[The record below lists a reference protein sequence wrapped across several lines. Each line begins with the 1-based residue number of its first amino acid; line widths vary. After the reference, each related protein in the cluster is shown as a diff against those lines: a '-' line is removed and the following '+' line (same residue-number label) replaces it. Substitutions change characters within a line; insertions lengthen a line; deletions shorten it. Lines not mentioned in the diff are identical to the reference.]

1 MVRTIGNRFHSWR
14 WFSGLL
20 AGIVAGYAAGI
31 AAQSS
36 SSLHAEVTELPR
48 REAFQA
54 GGERSELVLRD
65 IAAILKR
72 MDTRLDRIEHVVVG
86 KGAAEA
92 KKK

>member
-1 MVRTIGNRFHSWR
+1 MVGTIANRLHQWR

-20 AGIVAGYAAGI
+20 LGIAAGYAAGI

-54 GGERSELVLRD
+54 GGERSEIVLRD

-72 MDTRLDRIEHVVVG
+72 MDTRVERIEQVITKAG
-86 KGAAEA
+86 AEA

>member
-1 MVRTIGNRFHSWR
+1 MLRTIGSRLHQGR

-20 AGIVAGYAAGI
+20 LGIAAGYAAGI
-31 AAQSS
+31 AAQPSA
-36 SSLHAEVTELPR
+36 SLHAEVTELPR

-54 GGERSELVLRD
+54 GGERSEIVLRD

-72 MDTRLDRIEHVVVG
+72 MDSRVERIEQVVT
-86 KGAAEA
+86 KGNVEA

>member
-1 MVRTIGNRFHSWR
+1 MVGTIAIRLHQWR

-20 AGIVAGYAAGI
+20 LGIAAGYAAGI
-31 AAQSS
+31 AAHSS

-54 GGERSELVLRD
+54 GGERSEIVLRD

-72 MDTRLDRIEHVVVG
+72 MDTRVERIEQVIT
-86 KGAAEA
+86 KSGAET

>member
-1 MVRTIGNRFHSWR
+1 MIRTIGNRLHQWR

-20 AGIVAGYAAGI
+20 LGIAAGYAAGI

-36 SSLHAEVTELPR
+36 SSAHAEVTELPR

-54 GGERSELVLRD
+54 GGERSEIVLRD

-72 MDTRLDRIEHVVVG
+72 MDTRVERIEQAVT
-86 KGAAEA
+86 KGGAET
-92 KKK
+92 KRK